1 MLLLQQIQGVVW
13 VVNLVLLGHQGVG
26 RVGGQGH
33 LGPPAQG
40 VLVVAL
46 AVVLVALAGQVPL
59 MVAVALMGM
68 MAP

>member
-1 MLLLQQIQGVVW
+1 
-13 VVNLVLLGHQGVG
+13 
-26 RVGGQGH
+26 
-33 LGPPAQG
+33 

-46 AVVLVALAGQVPL
+46 AVVLVALAGQVLL